1 MDTKVLAGEAGY
13 RASTLEQLIKAV
25 ELDLDLE
32 VKHRALPDALV
43 IARVFQRLIHDVGAF
58 GLSYF

>member
-25 ELDLDLE
+25 ELDLE

>member
-25 ELDLDLE
+25 ELDLE

-43 IARVFQRLIHDVGAF
+43 TARVLQRLIHDLGAF
-58 GLSYF
+58 GFSYF